1 MDAFQQIDQ
10 DFLLRFPGGLND
22 PEWLALAKK
31 YRVVDKVRELAASLD
46 AATLAQ
52 ALDSGCTTA
61 VVDTLDKLISR
72 CPTVSTFERMAFRHY
87 LAYSDTHLPLIA
99 ALDGVWRRCE
109 AETFEQWVSVLEMCR
124 HDKCANPAKW
134 PVVTAFL
141 AYADPDAHVH
151 IKPTTTRQLA
161 ARLGVDIGYQSRPNF
176 ATYQRVREM
185 VSAFRASS
193 AVAHGQNYI
202 TTQAVMYCAL

>member
-1 MDAFQQIDQ
+1 MAGAGQ
-10 DFLLRFPGGLND
+10 
-22 PEWLALAKK
+22 K

-52 ALDSGCTTA
+52 ALDSGRTTT

-109 AETFEQWVSVLEMCR
+109 AETFEQLVSVLEMCR

-161 ARLGVDIGYQSRPNF
+161 ARLGWTLAISRGPTSPPTSGC
-176 ATYQRVREM
+176 ARWSAHSRQQRGGAWPELHHHPGGDVLC
-185 VSAFRASS
+185 
-193 AVAHGQNYI
+193 AVTARPAAI
-202 TTQAVMYCAL
+202 D